1 MSPKQQGKNT
11 KKCITFKYKKMK
23 LLVTTDFS
31 ANSKGAIRFAQNLA
45 KQSKNVEVVFY
56 HAIHFLQPTIWSN
69 VFFAQYQEEEIE
81 RLSVELKKFIHSV
94 IDKDK
99 AKFADVKFVVENS
112 ISTEKDII
120 QYAEKNK
127 LDFICIATQG
137 AGMLRKVMGTHTSYM
152 VNNSKVPV
160 MVIPSHYRA
169 KQIKNTV
176 YLSDFENLKDELL
189 KISKLSTEI
198 SSHLEVL
205 HYSSIIL
212 NEKKFEKNKE
222 LFKTKEFENIRLNI
236 KKNTLEFSIIERI
249 TEYIQKSKPELLV
262 MFTNREKGFFE
273 SLFLPSKS
281 AELTYSTK
289 IPVLIFSK

>member
-1 MSPKQQGKNT
+1 
-11 KKCITFKYKKMK
+11 MK
-23 LLVTTDFS
+23 ILVTTDFS

-56 HAIHFLQPTIWSN
+56 HAIHILQPIRWN
-69 VFFAQYQEEEIE
+69 NAFFDWYKEEEIE

-94 IDKDK
+94 IGKDK
-99 AKFADVKFVVENS
+99 AKFADVKFVVENC
-112 ISTEKDII
+112 ISTEKGII
-120 QYAEKNK
+120 KYAAKNK
-127 LDFICIATQG
+127 LDFISIATQG
-137 AGMLRKVMGTHTSYM
+137 AGILRKVMGTHSSYI

-169 KQIKNTV
+169 KHIKNVV
-176 YLSDFENLKDELL
+176 YLSDFENLNDELL

-205 HYSSIIL
+205 HYSSMIL

-222 LFKTKEFENIRLNI
+222 LFKTKEFENIILKVKEN
-236 KKNTLEFSIIERI
+236 NLELSLVERI
-249 TEYIQKSKPELLV
+249 TQYIQKSKPELLV

-289 IPVLIFSK
+289 IPILIFPK